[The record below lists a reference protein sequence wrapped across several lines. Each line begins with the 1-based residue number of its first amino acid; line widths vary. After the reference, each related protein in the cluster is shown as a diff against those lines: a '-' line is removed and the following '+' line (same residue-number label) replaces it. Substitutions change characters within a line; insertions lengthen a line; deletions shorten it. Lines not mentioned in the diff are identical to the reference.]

1 MLMEGVPPAMIENA
15 ARMAGMPVGPLSL
28 NDEVAIDLGWKIL
41 QATKKDLGPNAVDP
55 AQEKLLEAMVVK
67 EQRFGRKNGKGF
79 YDYPAQGPKSLW
91 PGLAKIA
98 GKALDPDTISVQDLK
113 DRLLYTQAL
122 EAARTMEEKV
132 VTDPREADVGSIL
145 GFGFAPFTGGVL
157 SLIDGVGSKAFVARA
172 RELASKYGP
181 RFEPSAGSGGDGREG
196 RELLRQIRAGEGGLI
211 ARHPLPTLPRKG
223 GGDGRRSG

>member
-1 MLMEGVPPAMIENA
+1 MLMEGVPAAMIENA

-41 QATKKDLGPNAVDP
+41 QATKKDLGANAVDP

-79 YDYPAQGPKSLW
+79 YDYPAAGSKTLW
-91 PGLAKIA
+91 PGLGAIA
-98 GKALDPDTISVQDLK
+98 GKALDPDAISVQDLK
-113 DRLLYTQAL
+113 DRFLFTQAL
-122 EAARTMEEKV
+122 EAARTMEENV

-157 SLIDGVGSKAFVARA
+157 SLIDGLGAKAFVARA
-172 RELASKYGP
+172 EQLAAQYGD
-181 RFEPSAGSGGDGREG
+181 RFAPSAGLKEMAAKGESFYGR
-196 RELLRQIRAGEGGLI
+196 A
-211 ARHPLPTLPRKG
+211 AAKAKAA
-223 GGDGRRSG
+223 